1 MNAPNVFSTKS
12 DAAYAEVRR
21 RILAGELGPG
31 SVLDQY
37 QLADSMGMSITPLRE
52 ALRRLRGEGP
62 DPHRRAQEHPGRPA
76 ERHRGPRA
84 VRDPAWPWTPRP
96 RNSPPQRRTD
106 ADIKTLQNAAKHL
119 VPVTRTWGE
128 KGLLA
133 HSAFHRAIYVAS
145 HNDNLIGM
153 LDGLWDKSDRYRR
166 LGLMLPSGAENRERD
181 FVEHRKM
188 MEMIIDQDAQGVADL
203 MRQHIRLSLT
213 VAAIDALDDQLSNAN
228 AGDR

>member
-1 MNAPNVFSTKS
+1 VRQAPLQ
-12 DAAYAEVRR
+12 Y
-21 RILAGELGPG
+21 LAGRP
-31 SVLDQY
+31 
-37 QLADSMGMSITPLRE
+37 RF
-52 ALRRLRGEGP
+52 
-62 DPHRRAQEHPGRPA
+62 RRAA
-76 ERHRGPRA
+76 A
-84 VRDPAWPWTPRP
+84 AWPVGVQWFAAAAGSRAIRISNSSRASVASRP
-96 RNSPPQRRTD
+96 
-106 ADIKTLQNAAKHL
+106 LQNAAKHL

-188 MEMIIDQDAQGVADL
+188 MEMIIDGDAPGVADL

-213 VAAIDALDDQLSNAN
+213 VAAIDALDEQLGNTTTAK
-228 AGDR
+228 R

>member
-1 MNAPNVFSTKS
+1 MSSPSLFSTKS

-21 RILAGELGPG
+21 RILAGELAPG

-37 QLADSMGMSITPLRE
+37 LLSDQMGMSITPLRE
-52 ALRRLRGEGP
+52 ALRRLRGEGLIDIDVHKNTRVAP
-62 DPHRRAQEHPGRPA
+62 LSAHEARELFEIRLAL
-76 ERHRGPRA
+76 
-84 VRDPAWPWTPRP
+84 DPAAAELAA
-96 RNSPPQRRTD
+96 QRRTD
-106 ADIKTLQNAAKHL
+106 ADIKTLRNAAKHL

-145 HNDNLIGM
+145 HNDNMITM

-166 LGLMLPSGAENRERD
+166 LGLLLPSGAENRERD
-181 FVEHRKM
+181 FIEHRKM
-188 MEMIIDQDAQGVADL
+188 LEMIVDKDAPGVADL

-213 VAAIDALDDQLSNAN
+213 VAAIDALDEQLGNA
-228 AGDR
+228 ASSKR

>member
-1 MNAPNVFSTKS
+1 MSSPNLFSTKS

-21 RILAGELGPG
+21 RILAGELAPG

-37 QLADSMGMSITPLRE
+37 LMSDSMGMSITPLRE
-52 ALRRLRGEGP
+52 ALRRLRGEGLIDIDVHKNTRVAP
-62 DPHRRAQEHPGRPA
+62 LSGTEARELFEIRMAL
-76 ERHRGPRA
+76 
-84 VRDPAWPWTPRP
+84 DPAAAELAA
-96 RNSPPQRRTD
+96 SRRTD
-106 ADIKTLQNAAKHL
+106 SDIKIMRNAAQHL

-145 HNDNLIGM
+145 HNANLINM

-181 FVEHRKM
+181 FIEHRKM
-188 MEMIIDQDAQGVADL
+188 MEMIIDRDAQGVADL

-213 VAAIDALDDQLSNAN
+213 VAAIDALDEQLGNVTTAKQ
-228 AGDR
+228 

>member
-1 MNAPNVFSTKS
+1 MSSPNPFSTKS

-21 RILAGELGPG
+21 RILAGELAPG

-37 QLADSMGMSITPLRE
+37 LLSDQMGMSITPLRE
-52 ALRRLRGEGP
+52 ALRRLRGEGLIDIDVHKNTRVTP
-62 DPHRRAQEHPGRPA
+62 LNGTEARELFEIRMAL
-76 ERHRGPRA
+76 
-84 VRDPAWPWTPRP
+84 DPAAAELAAE
-96 RNSPPQRRTD
+96 RRTD
-106 ADIKTLQNAAKHL
+106 SDIKILRNAAKHL

-145 HNDNLIGM
+145 HNDNMITM

-166 LGLMLPSGAENRERD
+166 LGLMLPSGADNRERD
-181 FVEHRKM
+181 FIEHRKM
-188 MEMIIDQDAQGVADL
+188 LEMIIDKDAQGVADL

-213 VAAIDALDDQLSNAN
+213 VAAIDALDEQLGNA
-228 AGDR
+228 ATAKQ

>member
-1 MNAPNVFSTKS
+1 MSSPNLFSTKS

-21 RILAGELGPG
+21 RILAGELAPG

-37 QLADSMGMSITPLRE
+37 LLSDSMGMSITPLRE
-52 ALRRLRGEGP
+52 ALRRLRGEGLIDIDVHKNTRVTP
-62 DPHRRAQEHPGRPA
+62 LTSTEARELFEIRMAL
-76 ERHRGPRA
+76 
-84 VRDPAWPWTPRP
+84 DPAAAELAA
-96 RNSPPQRRTD
+96 SRRTD
-106 ADIKTLQNAAKHL
+106 GDIKTLRNAAKNL

-145 HNDNLIGM
+145 HNDNMINM

-166 LGLMLPSGAENRERD
+166 LGLMLPSGADDRERD
-181 FVEHRKM
+181 FIEHRKM
-188 MEMIIDQDAQGVADL
+188 MEMIIDRDAQGVADL

-213 VAAIDALDDQLSNAN
+213 VAAIDALDEQLGNPATTKQ
-228 AGDR
+228 

>member
-1 MNAPNVFSTKS
+1 MSSPNLFSTKS

-21 RILAGELGPG
+21 RILAGELAPG

-37 QLADSMGMSITPLRE
+37 LLSDQMGMSITPLRE
-52 ALRRLRGEGP
+52 ALRRLRGEGLIDIDVHKNTRVAP
-62 DPHRRAQEHPGRPA
+62 LSSTEARELFEIRMAL
-76 ERHRGPRA
+76 
-84 VRDPAWPWTPRP
+84 DPAAAELAA
-96 RNSPPQRRTD
+96 SRRTD
-106 ADIKTLQNAAKHL
+106 SDIKILRNAAKHL

-145 HNDNLIGM
+145 HNDNMINM
-153 LDGLWDKSDRYRR
+153 LDALWDKSDRYRR

-181 FVEHRKM
+181 FIEHRKM
-188 MEMIIDQDAQGVADL
+188 MEMIIDKDAQGVADL

-213 VAAIDALDDQLSNAN
+213 VAAIDALDEQLSNVTTA
-228 AGDR
+228 RQ

>member
-1 MNAPNVFSTKS
+1 MSSPNLFSTKS

-21 RILAGELGPG
+21 RILAGELAPG

-37 QLADSMGMSITPLRE
+37 QLSDSMGMSITPLRE
-52 ALRRLRGEGP
+52 ALRRLRGEGLIDIDVHKNTRVTP
-62 DPHRRAQEHPGRPA
+62 LSATEARELFEIRMALDPVAA
-76 ERHRGPRA
+76 ELA
-84 VRDPAWPWTPRP
+84 A
-96 RNSPPQRRTD
+96 QRRTD
-106 ADIKTLQNAAKHL
+106 SDIKTLRSAAKHL

-166 LGLMLPSGAENRERD
+166 LGLLLPSGAENRERD
-181 FVEHRKM
+181 FVEHGQM
-188 MEMIIDQDAQGVADL
+188 LEMIIDGNAPGIGDL
-203 MRQHIRLSLT
+203 MRRHILLSLT
-213 VAAIDALDDQLSNAN
+213 VAAIDALDEQLGNTAQP
-228 AGDR
+228 RR

>member
-1 MNAPNVFSTKS
+1 MSSPNLFSTKS

-21 RILAGELGPG
+21 RILAGELAPG

-37 QLADSMGMSITPLRE
+37 LLSDQMGMSITPLRE
-52 ALRRLRGEGP
+52 ALRRLRGEGLIDIDVHKNTRVAP
-62 DPHRRAQEHPGRPA
+62 LSADEARELFEIRLAL
-76 ERHRGPRA
+76 
-84 VRDPAWPWTPRP
+84 DPAAAELAA
-96 RNSPPQRRTD
+96 QRRTD

-145 HNDNLIGM
+145 HNDNMITM

-166 LGLMLPSGAENRERD
+166 LGLLLPSGAENRERD
-181 FVEHRKM
+181 FIEHGQM
-188 MEMIIDQDAQGVADL
+188 LEMIIDGNAPGIADL

-213 VAAIDALDDQLSNAN
+213 VAAIDALDEQFGSASTK
-228 AGDR
+228 R

>member
-1 MNAPNVFSTKS
+1 MSSPSLFSTKS

-21 RILAGELGPG
+21 RILAGELAPG

-37 QLADSMGMSITPLRE
+37 LLSDQMGMSITPLRE
-52 ALRRLRGEGP
+52 ALRRLRGEGLIDIDVHKNTRVAP
-62 DPHRRAQEHPGRPA
+62 LSADEARELFEIRLAL
-76 ERHRGPRA
+76 
-84 VRDPAWPWTPRP
+84 DPAAAELAA
-96 RNSPPQRRTD
+96 QRRTD
-106 ADIKTLQNAAKHL
+106 ADIKTLRSAAKHL

-145 HNDNLIGM
+145 HNDNMITM

-166 LGLMLPSGAENRERD
+166 LGLLLPSGAENRERD
-181 FVEHRKM
+181 FIEHRKM
-188 MEMIIDQDAQGVADL
+188 LEMIVDKDAPGVADL

-213 VAAIDALDDQLSNAN
+213 VAAIDALDEQLGNA
-228 AGDR
+228 ASSKR